1 MNPDSNDPAA
11 PNPEPAPGPSPKT
24 TQEKLDELSN
34 TLTEAILKGG
44 RDAKRA
50 FDEGMPKVK
59 GEFAKGLH
67 DVAYAVGY
75 AATFGAALLRE
86 ATPDSLREGLR
97 NGAASGRKAA
107 DEVMRQRRE
116 KAERGTTAPGDGDTE
131 GAWA

>member
-1 MNPDSNDPAA
+1 MAMNSDSHDPTSA
-11 PNPEPAPGPSPKT
+11 NPEPAPKT

-50 FDEGMPKVK
+50 FDNGMPKVK
-59 GEFAKGLH
+59 SEFAKGLH

-75 AATFGAALLRE
+75 AATFGAAIVRE
-86 ATPDSLREGLR
+86 ATPDALRDGLR
-97 NGAASGRKAA
+97 AGAASGRRAA

-116 KAERGTTAPGDGDTE
+116 KAEREAARPGAADSE

>member
-1 MNPDSNDPAA
+1 MNHDSQDSSS
-11 PNPEPAPGPSPKT
+11 PNPEPAAPKS
-24 TQEKLDELSN
+24 TQEKLDELSE

-44 RDAKRA
+44 RDAKRS
-50 FDEGMPKVK
+50 FEEGMPKVK
-59 GEFAKGLH
+59 SEFAKGLH

-75 AATFGAALLRE
+75 AATFGAALMRE
-86 ATPDSLREGLR
+86 ATPDALRDGLR

-116 KAERGTTAPGDGDTE
+116 KAERDAKPDAAADAE

>member
-1 MNPDSNDPAA
+1 MNSDSHDPSST
-11 PNPEPAPGPSPKT
+11 NPEPAAPKSM
-24 TQEKLDELSN
+24 QEKLDELSE

-44 RDAKRA
+44 CDAKRA
-50 FDEGMPKVK
+50 FEDGMPKVK
-59 GEFAKGLH
+59 SEFAKGLH

-75 AATFGAALLRE
+75 AAIFGATLMRE
-86 ATPDSLREGLR
+86 ATPDALREGLR

-116 KAERGTTAPGDGDTE
+116 KAEREEKTDAAADAE